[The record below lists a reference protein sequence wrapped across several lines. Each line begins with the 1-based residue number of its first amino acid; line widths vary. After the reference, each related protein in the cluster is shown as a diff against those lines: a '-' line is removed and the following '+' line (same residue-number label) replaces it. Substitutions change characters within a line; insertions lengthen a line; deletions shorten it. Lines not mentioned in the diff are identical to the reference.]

1 MEAIILLCLLG
12 LVIIAGITW
21 FVIASRR
28 GTRYQHIDQFV
39 SRVPTDPIDRLLHP
53 TNDPTNTDTGYRFL
67 KIPMVSLIQV
77 VMIMRLPIEELS
89 TVKRRILGT
98 FPGIKVEFD

>member
-28 GTRYQHIDQFV
+28 GTRYQHKDQFV

-53 TNDPTNTDTGYRFL
+53 TNDPTNTDTGYPFP
-67 KIPMVSLIQV
+67 KNPYG
-77 VMIMRLPIEELS
+77 LPHPGRDDNEASYRGTEYRKEEN
-89 TVKRRILGT
+89 LGDL
-98 FPGIKVEFD
+98 PWD